1 MTAQAGITITLIVT
15 VVFLVTRIT
24 GFGGALIGVPL
35 ISLVVGPRT
44 AVVAAVVLGIVS
56 TGYLAITLRA
66 LIDRP
71 VLRRTVP
78 GVLVGLVPGAVI
90 LRIVDED
97 TLRAML
103 AVAVVGGATLVLRQR
118 NRPPL
123 DLPNWVDTAA
133 GGLAGALTTSL
144 STNGP
149 PIVVLLQARGLEPEP
164 FRATLSATFV
174 SANIVGV
181 ALLGASGQL
190 VPDVWWTVAVALPG
204 LAVGQYLGLKLARRV
219 PKRFFPTIVAVMLC
233 ASVVS
238 ITVGIVR
245 S

>member
-1 MTAQAGITITLIVT
+1 MTAQDGITIALIVAA
-15 VVFLVTRIT
+15 VFTVTRIT

-35 ISLVVGPRT
+35 ISLIAGPRT
-44 AVVAAVVLGIVS
+44 TVVATIVLAVVS

-71 VLRRTVP
+71 ILRRIIP
-78 GVLVGLVPGAVI
+78 GVLVGLVPGAII
-90 LRIVDED
+90 LWVVDED
-97 TLRAML
+97 ALRAML
-103 AVAVVGGATLVLRQR
+103 AVAVVGGATLILWRR

-123 DLPNWVDTAA
+123 DLPRWVDTAA
-133 GGLAGALTTSL
+133 GGVAGLLTTSL

-149 PIVVLLQARGLEPEP
+149 PVVVLLQARGLEPEP
-164 FRATLSATFV
+164 FRATLSATFLI
-174 SANIVGV
+174 ANVVGM

-190 VPDVWWTVAVALPG
+190 VPDVWRTVAVALPG

-219 PKRFFPTIVAVMLC
+219 PTSWFPTIVAAML
-233 ASVVS
+233 ATSVVS

-245 S
+245 A